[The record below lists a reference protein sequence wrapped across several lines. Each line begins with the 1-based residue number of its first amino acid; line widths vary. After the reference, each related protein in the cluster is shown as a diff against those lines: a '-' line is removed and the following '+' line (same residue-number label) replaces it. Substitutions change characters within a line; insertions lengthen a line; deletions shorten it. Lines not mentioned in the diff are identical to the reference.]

1 MNNKDDNPGK
11 KVPNEVTDQAQVK
24 NDVQHPQGD
33 ESQQFTG
40 GSTGP
45 GDNYDQEIKPNT
57 GGSTQTGSYATDNR
71 PEINIQSSDDL
82 EEPPKD
88 QSSS

>member
-1 MNNKDDNPGK
+1 MNNAQEREDHKL
-11 KVPNEVTDQAQVK
+11 PNEGSEGQLK
-24 NDVQHPQGD
+24 NDVQHPQIN
-33 ESQQFTG
+33 ESQQATG

-45 GDNYDQEIKPNT
+45 GNNYDQEIKPNT

-82 EEPPKD
+82 EREAEKGH
-88 QSSS
+88 S